1 MTIRNRK
8 KLIVIAQKLEQSEE
22 LSADVRLNLAGIL
35 RSIGEGA
42 DANEAFELKRKPG
55 EKESDE
61 LVHYTLSFLFHWIS
75 NAILPEEEGGLSLT
89 KAEAIRRAS
98 AISKSQRSLKTFSEK
113 TLKSH
118 WNNKKHFMHKR
129 IEASPKE
136 EYFPYY

>member
-1 MTIRNRK
+1 MTRKIRK
-8 KLIVIAQKLEQSEE
+8 KLEVIAQKLEKSEE
-22 LSADVRLNLAGIL
+22 LPTDVRLALAEIF

-42 DANEAFELKRKPG
+42 DANEAFGLKRKPG

-61 LVHYTLSFLFHWIS
+61 LVGYTLSFLFHWIS
-75 NAILPEEEGGLSLT
+75 AAILPEEEGGLSLT

-98 AISKSQRSLKTFSEK
+98 AISKSQRNLKTFSEK

-129 IEASPKE
+129 SGASPKE
-136 EYFPYY
+136 EYFPY

>member
-1 MTIRNRK
+1 MRKNRK

-22 LSADVRLNLAGIL
+22 LSADVRLNLAEIL

-42 DANEAFELKRKPG
+42 DANEAFGLKRKPG

-75 NAILPEEEGGLSLT
+75 AAILPEEEGGLSLT

-98 AISKSQRSLKTFSEK
+98 AISKSQENLKTFSQE

-118 WNNKKHFMHKR
+118 WNNKKHFMYKR
-129 IEASPKE
+129 IEASPNE
-136 EYFPYY
+136 EYFPY